1 MEFHIFPGNPTVIA
15 GSPLLPIAEG
25 PFTSGRPTLV
35 AFVSGIPAPTSDNIT
50 WYFNNGPL
58 LPEFDLFPGRTE
70 LSLPRIVEARFTGI
84 YTIQVATSRGT
95 VTERFEVIVTSE
107 L

>member
-1 MEFHIFPGNPTVIA
+1 MEFHIFAGNPTVIA
-15 GSPLLPIAEG
+15 GSPLLPVAEG
-25 PFTSGRPTLV
+25 AVISGRPTLV
-35 AFVSGIPAPTSDNIT
+35 AFVSGSPAPTSDNIT

-58 LPEFDLFPGRTE
+58 LPEFDLIQGKTE
-70 LSLPRIVEARFTGI
+70 LSLPRIVEARFSGI
-84 YTIQVATSRGT
+84 YTIQVTTSSGT